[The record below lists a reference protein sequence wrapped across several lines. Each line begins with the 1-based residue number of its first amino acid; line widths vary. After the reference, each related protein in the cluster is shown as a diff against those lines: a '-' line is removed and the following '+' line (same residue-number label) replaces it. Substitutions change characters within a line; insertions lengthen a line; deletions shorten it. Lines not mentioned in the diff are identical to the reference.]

1 MKQMEHSYK
10 GEEKFLVNDL
20 KTIVSKARSK
30 AFAAVN
36 YSLVER
42 NWRIGKRIVE
52 EEQNGEARAEYG
64 KHIIEVASAA
74 LTEEFGKGFSETNL
88 INFKKFFL
96 LFKELEIHQTV
107 SEEFRKQVL
116 HLLPWSH
123 YERLIR
129 VEDKK
134 AREWYAK
141 EAYEQG
147 WSFRTLNRNI
157 NTLYYERLLMSKK
170 KQPVVNEMQDKTKA
184 YQQDKLEYI
193 KSPVVLEFL
202 GLPEDTSLAESK
214 LETAIINNL
223 EKFLMEMGKGY
234 ALVARQ
240 QHIRTEENDY
250 YIDLV
255 FYNYLIKSFILVDL
269 KVNRIT
275 YQDVGQMDMYLQ
287 MYDKMKKG
295 PDDNP
300 TIGIILCT
308 ETDSDVARY
317 STLAKNDQMFA
328 AKYKLYLPD
337 KEDLRREIERQKELY
352 LMAHPEETGIS
363 VTNGYAQPD
372 SCFMFA
378 YDLEQDKLLWRSADQ
393 SYNSMNFVVKGD
405 VILCGYGFT
414 AEDDYLYQINR
425 NTGEILD
432 RLELKKM
439 PDLLVEQDGKLYVH
453 TYSYDYVIDF

>member
-1 MKQMEHSYK
+1 MKQLNKKYNDEDNM
-10 GEEKFLVNDL
+10 LVNDL
-20 KTIVSKARSK
+20 RSIVSKARSK

-42 NWRIGKRIVE
+42 NWRIGQRIVE
-52 EEQNGEARAEYG
+52 QEQNGASRAEYG
-64 KHIIEVASAA
+64 KHVIEVASAA
-74 LTEEFGKGFSETNL
+74 LTKEFGKGFSETN
-88 INFKKFFL
+88 IMNFKKFYL
-96 LFKELEIHQTV
+96 KFKELTIPQTL
-107 SEEFRKQVL
+107 SEEFKKQKHQTL
-116 HLLPWSH
+116 SDESSLLPQKGKTSPAQSELRLLPWSH

-129 VEDKK
+129 VEDKQ

-141 EAYEQG
+141 EAFNEG
-147 WSFRTLNRNI
+147 WSYRTLNRNI

-352 LMAHPEETGIS
+352 LMAHPEE
-363 VTNGYAQPD
+363 N
-372 SCFMFA
+372 
-378 YDLEQDKLLWRSADQ
+378 DK
-393 SYNSMNFVVKGD
+393 
-405 VILCGYGFT
+405 
-414 AEDDYLYQINR
+414 E
-425 NTGEILD
+425 
-432 RLELKKM
+432 
-439 PDLLVEQDGKLYVH
+439 
-453 TYSYDYVIDF
+453 

>member
-1 MKQMEHSYK
+1 MKQPGKKYNDEDNM
-10 GEEKFLVNDL
+10 LVNDL
-20 KTIVSKARSK
+20 RTIVSKARSK

-42 NWRIGKRIVE
+42 NWRIGQRIVE
-52 EEQNGEARAEYG
+52 QEQNGASRAEYG
-64 KHIIEVASAA
+64 KHVIEIASAA
-74 LTEEFGKGFSETNL
+74 LTEEFGKGFSYTNIANYKRFYL
-88 INFKKFFL
+88 TFNNLQIL
-96 LFKELEIHQTV
+96 QTV
-107 SEEFRKQVL
+107 SEEFNNPIQQTLPAKSSTPHKEDKAESTQSELR
-116 HLLPWSH
+116 LLPWSH

-141 EAYEQG
+141 EAFNEG
-147 WSFRTLNRNI
+147 WSYRTLNRNI

-352 LMAHPEETGIS
+352 LMAHPEE
-363 VTNGYAQPD
+363 N
-372 SCFMFA
+372 
-378 YDLEQDKLLWRSADQ
+378 DK
-393 SYNSMNFVVKGD
+393 
-405 VILCGYGFT
+405 
-414 AEDDYLYQINR
+414 E
-425 NTGEILD
+425 
-432 RLELKKM
+432 
-439 PDLLVEQDGKLYVH
+439 
-453 TYSYDYVIDF
+453 

>member
-1 MKQMEHSYK
+1 MKEP
-10 GEEKFLVNDL
+10 EKKYNDEDNMLVNDL
-20 KTIVSKARSK
+20 RSIVSKARSK

-42 NWRIGKRIVE
+42 NWRIGQRIVE
-52 EEQNGEARAEYG
+52 QEQNGASRAEYG
-64 KHIIEVASAA
+64 KHVIEVASAA
-74 LTEEFGKGFSETNL
+74 LTEEFGKGFSETN
-88 INFKKFFL
+88 IMNFKKFYL
-96 LFKELEIHQTV
+96 KFKELTIPQTV
-107 SEEFRKQVL
+107 SEEFKKQKQQTL
-116 HLLPWSH
+116 SDELSSHFQKGQTPPAQFELRLLPWSH

-141 EAYEQG
+141 EAFEQG

-337 KEDLRREIERQKELY
+337 KEDLRREIEREKELY
-352 LMAHPEETGIS
+352 LMAHPEET
-363 VTNGYAQPD
+363 
-372 SCFMFA
+372 
-378 YDLEQDKLLWRSADQ
+378 DK
-393 SYNSMNFVVKGD
+393 
-405 VILCGYGFT
+405 
-414 AEDDYLYQINR
+414 E
-425 NTGEILD
+425 
-432 RLELKKM
+432 
-439 PDLLVEQDGKLYVH
+439 
-453 TYSYDYVIDF
+453 

>member
-1 MKQMEHSYK
+1 MKEPGKKYNDEDNM
-10 GEEKFLVNDL
+10 LVNDL
-20 KTIVSKARSK
+20 RSIVSKARSK

-42 NWRIGKRIVE
+42 NWRIGQRIVE
-52 EEQNGEARAEYG
+52 EEQNGASRAEYG
-64 KHIIEVASAA
+64 KHVIEVASAA
-74 LTEEFGKGFSETNL
+74 LTKEFGKGFSETN
-88 INFKKFFL
+88 IMNFKKFYL
-96 LFKELEIHQTV
+96 KFKELTIPQTL
-107 SEEFRKQVL
+107 SEEFKKQKHQTL
-116 HLLPWSH
+116 SDESSLLPQKGQTQPAQFELRLLPWSH

-141 EAYEQG
+141 EAFEQG

-170 KQPVVNEMQDKTKA
+170 KQPVVDEMQDKTKA

-352 LMAHPEETGIS
+352 LMTHSEE
-363 VTNGYAQPD
+363 N
-372 SCFMFA
+372 
-378 YDLEQDKLLWRSADQ
+378 
-393 SYNSMNFVVKGD
+393 
-405 VILCGYGFT
+405 
-414 AEDDYLYQINR
+414 
-425 NTGEILD
+425 
-432 RLELKKM
+432 KK
-439 PDLLVEQDGKLYVH
+439 E
-453 TYSYDYVIDF
+453 

>member
-1 MKQMEHSYK
+1 MKQPGKKYNDEDNM
-10 GEEKFLVNDL
+10 LVNDL
-20 KTIVSKARSK
+20 RSIVSKARSK
-30 AFAAVN
+30 TFAAVN

-42 NWRIGKRIVE
+42 NWRIGQRIVE
-52 EEQNGEARAEYG
+52 QEQNGASRAEYG
-64 KHIIEVASAA
+64 KHVIEVASAA
-74 LTEEFGKGFSETNL
+74 LTEEFGKGFSETN
-88 INFKKFFL
+88 IMNFKKFYL
-96 LFKELEIHQTV
+96 KFKELTIPQTL
-107 SEEFRKQVL
+107 SEEFKKQKHQTL
-116 HLLPWSH
+116 SDESSLLPQKGQTPPAQFELRLLPWSH

-141 EAYEQG
+141 EAFEQG

-255 FYNYLIKSFILVDL
+255 FYNYLIKSFIWVDL

-352 LMAHPEETGIS
+352 LMAHPEE
-363 VTNGYAQPD
+363 N
-372 SCFMFA
+372 
-378 YDLEQDKLLWRSADQ
+378 DK
-393 SYNSMNFVVKGD
+393 
-405 VILCGYGFT
+405 
-414 AEDDYLYQINR
+414 E
-425 NTGEILD
+425 
-432 RLELKKM
+432 
-439 PDLLVEQDGKLYVH
+439 
-453 TYSYDYVIDF
+453 

>member
-1 MKQMEHSYK
+1 MKEPSKKYNDEDNM
-10 GEEKFLVNDL
+10 LVNDL
-20 KTIVSKARSK
+20 RSIVSKARSK

-42 NWRIGKRIVE
+42 NWRIGQRIVE
-52 EEQNGEARAEYG
+52 EEQNGASRAEYG
-64 KHIIEVASAA
+64 KHVIEVASAA
-74 LTEEFGKGFSETNL
+74 LTKEFGKGFSETN
-88 INFKKFFL
+88 IMNFKKFYL
-96 LFKELEIHQTV
+96 KFKELTIPQTL
-107 SEEFRKQVL
+107 SEEFKKQKHQTL
-116 HLLPWSH
+116 SDESSLLPQKGQTQPAQFELRLLPWSH

-141 EAYEQG
+141 EAFNEG
-147 WSFRTLNRNI
+147 WSYRTLNRNI
-157 NTLYYERLLMSKK
+157 NTLYYERLLMSTK
-170 KQPVVNEMQDKTKA
+170 KQPVVDEMQDKTKA

-287 MYDKMKKG
+287 MYDKTKKG

-352 LMAHPEETGIS
+352 LMAHPEE
-363 VTNGYAQPD
+363 N
-372 SCFMFA
+372 
-378 YDLEQDKLLWRSADQ
+378 DK
-393 SYNSMNFVVKGD
+393 
-405 VILCGYGFT
+405 
-414 AEDDYLYQINR
+414 E
-425 NTGEILD
+425 
-432 RLELKKM
+432 
-439 PDLLVEQDGKLYVH
+439 
-453 TYSYDYVIDF
+453 

>member
-1 MKQMEHSYK
+1 MKEPGKKYNDEDNM
-10 GEEKFLVNDL
+10 LVNDL
-20 KTIVSKARSK
+20 RSIVSKARSK

-42 NWRIGKRIVE
+42 NWRIGQRIVE
-52 EEQNGEARAEYG
+52 QEQNGASRAEYG
-64 KHIIEVASAA
+64 KHVIEVASAA
-74 LTEEFGKGFSETNL
+74 LTEEFGKGFSYTNIANYKRFYL
-88 INFKKFFL
+88 TFNNLQIL
-96 LFKELEIHQTV
+96 QTV
-107 SEEFRKQVL
+107 SEEFKRQKHQTLSDESSLLPQKGLTQSVQCEL
-116 HLLPWSH
+116 RLLPWSH

-129 VEDKK
+129 VEDRK

-141 EAYEQG
+141 EAFEQG

-170 KQPVVNEMQDKTKA
+170 KQPVVDEMQDKTKA

-287 MYDKMKKG
+287 MYDNMKKG

-300 TIGIILCT
+300 TIGIILCS

-328 AKYKLYLPD
+328 AKYKLYLPNE
-337 KEDLRREIERQKELY
+337 EDLRREIERQKELF
-352 LMAHPEETGIS
+352 LMAHPDE
-363 VTNGYAQPD
+363 N
-372 SCFMFA
+372 
-378 YDLEQDKLLWRSADQ
+378 DK
-393 SYNSMNFVVKGD
+393 
-405 VILCGYGFT
+405 IL
-414 AEDDYLYQINR
+414 
-425 NTGEILD
+425 
-432 RLELKKM
+432 
-439 PDLLVEQDGKLYVH
+439 
-453 TYSYDYVIDF
+453 

>member
-1 MKQMEHSYK
+1 MKEPSKKYNDEDNM
-10 GEEKFLVNDL
+10 LVNDL
-20 KTIVSKARSK
+20 RSIVSKARSK

-42 NWRIGKRIVE
+42 NWRIGQRIVE
-52 EEQNGEARAEYG
+52 EEQNGASRAEYG
-64 KHIIEVASAA
+64 KHVIEVASAA
-74 LTEEFGKGFSETNL
+74 LTKEFGKGFSETN
-88 INFKKFFL
+88 IMNFKKFYL
-96 LFKELEIHQTV
+96 KFKELTIPQTL
-107 SEEFRKQVL
+107 SEEFKKQKHQTL
-116 HLLPWSH
+116 SDESSLLPQKGQTQPAQFELRLLPWSH

-141 EAYEQG
+141 EAFEQG
-147 WSFRTLNRNI
+147 WSYRTLNRNI
-157 NTLYYERLLMSKK
+157 NTLYYERLLMSTK
-170 KQPVVNEMQDKTKA
+170 KQPVVDEMQDKTKA

-352 LMAHPEETGIS
+352 LMAHPEE
-363 VTNGYAQPD
+363 N
-372 SCFMFA
+372 
-378 YDLEQDKLLWRSADQ
+378 DK
-393 SYNSMNFVVKGD
+393 
-405 VILCGYGFT
+405 
-414 AEDDYLYQINR
+414 E
-425 NTGEILD
+425 
-432 RLELKKM
+432 
-439 PDLLVEQDGKLYVH
+439 
-453 TYSYDYVIDF
+453 

>member
-1 MKQMEHSYK
+1 MKEPGKKYNDEDNM
-10 GEEKFLVNDL
+10 LVNDL
-20 KTIVSKARSK
+20 RSIVSKARSK

-42 NWRIGKRIVE
+42 NWRIGQRIVE
-52 EEQNGEARAEYG
+52 QEQNGASRAEYG
-64 KHIIEVASAA
+64 KHVIEIASAA
-74 LTEEFGKGFSETNL
+74 LTEEFGKGFSETN
-88 INFKKFFL
+88 IMNFKKFYL
-96 LFKELEIHQTV
+96 KFKELTIPQTL
-107 SEEFRKQVL
+107 SEEFKKQKHQTL
-116 HLLPWSH
+116 SDEFSLPPQKGQTQSAQFELRLLPWSH

-141 EAYEQG
+141 EAFEQG

-352 LMAHPEETGIS
+352 LMAHPEE
-363 VTNGYAQPD
+363 N
-372 SCFMFA
+372 
-378 YDLEQDKLLWRSADQ
+378 DK
-393 SYNSMNFVVKGD
+393 
-405 VILCGYGFT
+405 
-414 AEDDYLYQINR
+414 E
-425 NTGEILD
+425 
-432 RLELKKM
+432 
-439 PDLLVEQDGKLYVH
+439 
-453 TYSYDYVIDF
+453 

>member
-1 MKQMEHSYK
+1 MKEPGKKYNDEDNM
-10 GEEKFLVNDL
+10 LVNDL
-20 KTIVSKARSK
+20 RSIVSKARSK

-42 NWRIGKRIVE
+42 NWRIGQRIVE
-52 EEQNGEARAEYG
+52 QEQNGASRAEYG
-64 KHIIEVASAA
+64 KHVIEIASAA
-74 LTEEFGKGFSETNL
+74 LTEEFGKGFSYTNIANYKRFYL
-88 INFKKFFL
+88 TFNNLQIL
-96 LFKELEIHQTV
+96 QTV
-107 SEEFRKQVL
+107 SEEFKKQKHQTL
-116 HLLPWSH
+116 SDASSLLPQKDQTQSTQSELRLLPWSH

-141 EAYEQG
+141 EAFEQG

-157 NTLYYERLLMSKK
+157 NTLYYERLLMSTK
-170 KQPVVNEMQDKTKA
+170 KQPVVDEMQDKTKA

-308 ETDSDVARY
+308 KTDSDVARY

-352 LMAHPEETGIS
+352 LMAHPEE
-363 VTNGYAQPD
+363 N
-372 SCFMFA
+372 
-378 YDLEQDKLLWRSADQ
+378 DK
-393 SYNSMNFVVKGD
+393 
-405 VILCGYGFT
+405 
-414 AEDDYLYQINR
+414 E
-425 NTGEILD
+425 
-432 RLELKKM
+432 
-439 PDLLVEQDGKLYVH
+439 
-453 TYSYDYVIDF
+453 

>member
-1 MKQMEHSYK
+1 MKQPGKKYNDEDNL
-10 GEEKFLVNDL
+10 LVNDL
-20 KTIVSKARSK
+20 RSIVSKARSK

-42 NWRIGKRIVE
+42 NWRIGQRIVE
-52 EEQNGEARAEYG
+52 EEQNGASRAEYG
-64 KHIIEVASAA
+64 KHVIEVASAA
-74 LTEEFGKGFSETNL
+74 LTKEFGKGFSETN
-88 INFKKFFL
+88 IMNFKKFYL
-96 LFKELEIHQTV
+96 KFKELTIPQTA
-107 SEEFRKQVL
+107 SEEFKKQKQQTL
-116 HLLPWSH
+116 PAESSFLPQKGQTPPAQFELRLLPWSH

-141 EAYEQG
+141 EAFEQG

-157 NTLYYERLLMSKK
+157 NTLYYERLLMSKVK
-170 KQPVVNEMQDKTKA
+170 EPVIDEMKEKTKA

-214 LETAIINNL
+214 LESAIINNL

-287 MYDKMKKG
+287 MYDKIKKG

-352 LMAHPEETGIS
+352 LMAHPEE
-363 VTNGYAQPD
+363 N
-372 SCFMFA
+372 
-378 YDLEQDKLLWRSADQ
+378 
-393 SYNSMNFVVKGD
+393 
-405 VILCGYGFT
+405 
-414 AEDDYLYQINR
+414 
-425 NTGEILD
+425 
-432 RLELKKM
+432 KK
-439 PDLLVEQDGKLYVH
+439 E
-453 TYSYDYVIDF
+453 

>member
-1 MKQMEHSYK
+1 MKEPGKKYNDEDNM
-10 GEEKFLVNDL
+10 LVNDL
-20 KTIVSKARSK
+20 RSIVSKARSK

-42 NWRIGKRIVE
+42 NWRIGQRIVE
-52 EEQNGEARAEYG
+52 EEQNGASRAEYG
-64 KHIIEVASAA
+64 KHVIEIASAA
-74 LTEEFGKGFSETNL
+74 LTEEFGKGFSYTNIANYKRFYL
-88 INFKKFFL
+88 TFNNLQIL
-96 LFKELEIHQTV
+96 QTV
-107 SEEFRKQVL
+107 SEEFNNPIQQTLPAKSSAPHKEDKAESAQSELR
-116 HLLPWSH
+116 LLPWSH

-141 EAYEQG
+141 EAFNEG
-147 WSFRTLNRNI
+147 WSYRTLNRNI

-352 LMAHPEETGIS
+352 LMAHPEE
-363 VTNGYAQPD
+363 N
-372 SCFMFA
+372 
-378 YDLEQDKLLWRSADQ
+378 DK
-393 SYNSMNFVVKGD
+393 
-405 VILCGYGFT
+405 
-414 AEDDYLYQINR
+414 E
-425 NTGEILD
+425 
-432 RLELKKM
+432 
-439 PDLLVEQDGKLYVH
+439 
-453 TYSYDYVIDF
+453 

>member
-1 MKQMEHSYK
+1 MKQPHKKYNDEDNM
-10 GEEKFLVNDL
+10 LVNDL
-20 KTIVSKARSK
+20 RSIVSKARSK

-42 NWRIGKRIVE
+42 NWRIGQRIVE
-52 EEQNGEARAEYG
+52 QEQNGASRAEYG
-64 KHIIEVASAA
+64 KHVIEIASAA
-74 LTEEFGKGFSETNL
+74 LTEEFGKGFSETN
-88 INFKKFFL
+88 IMNFKKFYL
-96 LFKELEIHQTV
+96 KFKELTIPQTL
-107 SEEFRKQVL
+107 SEEFKKQKHQTL
-116 HLLPWSH
+116 SDESSLLPQKGQTPPAQFELRFLPWSH

-141 EAYEQG
+141 EAFEQG

-352 LMAHPEETGIS
+352 LMAHPEE
-363 VTNGYAQPD
+363 N
-372 SCFMFA
+372 
-378 YDLEQDKLLWRSADQ
+378 DK
-393 SYNSMNFVVKGD
+393 
-405 VILCGYGFT
+405 
-414 AEDDYLYQINR
+414 E
-425 NTGEILD
+425 
-432 RLELKKM
+432 
-439 PDLLVEQDGKLYVH
+439 
-453 TYSYDYVIDF
+453 

>member
-1 MKQMEHSYK
+1 MKQPGKKYNDEDNM
-10 GEEKFLVNDL
+10 LVNDL
-20 KTIVSKARSK
+20 RSIVSKARSK

-42 NWRIGKRIVE
+42 NWRIGQRIVE
-52 EEQNGEARAEYG
+52 QEQNGASRAEYG
-64 KHIIEVASAA
+64 KHVIEVASAA
-74 LTEEFGKGFSETNL
+74 LTEEFGKGFSYTNIANYKRFYL
-88 INFKKFFL
+88 TFNNLQIL
-96 LFKELEIHQTV
+96 QTV
-107 SEEFRKQVL
+107 SEEFNNPIQQTLPAKSSAPHKEDKAESAQSELR
-116 HLLPWSH
+116 LLPWSH

-141 EAYEQG
+141 EAFEQG

-287 MYDKMKKG
+287 MYDKIKKG

-352 LMAHPEETGIS
+352 LMAHPEE
-363 VTNGYAQPD
+363 N
-372 SCFMFA
+372 
-378 YDLEQDKLLWRSADQ
+378 DK
-393 SYNSMNFVVKGD
+393 
-405 VILCGYGFT
+405 
-414 AEDDYLYQINR
+414 E
-425 NTGEILD
+425 
-432 RLELKKM
+432 
-439 PDLLVEQDGKLYVH
+439 
-453 TYSYDYVIDF
+453 

>member
-1 MKQMEHSYK
+1 MKEPGKKYND
-10 GEEKFLVNDL
+10 EENMLVNDL
-20 KTIVSKARSK
+20 RTIVSKARSK

-42 NWRIGKRIVE
+42 NWRIGQRIVE
-52 EEQNGEARAEYG
+52 EEQNGASRAEYG
-64 KHIIEVASAA
+64 KHVIEVASAA
-74 LTEEFGKGFSETNL
+74 LTEEFGKGFSETN
-88 INFKKFFL
+88 IMNFKKFYL
-96 LFKELEIHQTV
+96 KFKELTIPQTV
-107 SEEFRKQVL
+107 SEEFKKQKQQTL
-116 HLLPWSH
+116 SDELSSHFQKGQTPPAQFELRLLPWSH

-141 EAYEQG
+141 EAFEQG

-295 PDDNP
+295 PGDNP

-352 LMAHPEETGIS
+352 QMAHPEE
-363 VTNGYAQPD
+363 N
-372 SCFMFA
+372 
-378 YDLEQDKLLWRSADQ
+378 DK
-393 SYNSMNFVVKGD
+393 
-405 VILCGYGFT
+405 
-414 AEDDYLYQINR
+414 E
-425 NTGEILD
+425 
-432 RLELKKM
+432 
-439 PDLLVEQDGKLYVH
+439 
-453 TYSYDYVIDF
+453 

>member
-1 MKQMEHSYK
+1 MKEPGKKYNDEDNM
-10 GEEKFLVNDL
+10 LVNDL
-20 KTIVSKARSK
+20 RSIVSKARSK

-42 NWRIGKRIVE
+42 NWRIGQRIVE
-52 EEQNGEARAEYG
+52 QEQNGASRAEYG
-64 KHIIEVASAA
+64 KHVIEVASAA
-74 LTEEFGKGFSETNL
+74 LTEEFGKGFSKTN
-88 INFKKFFL
+88 IMNFKKFYL
-96 LFKELEIHQTV
+96 KFKELTIPQTV
-107 SEEFRKQVL
+107 SEEFKKQKHQTL
-116 HLLPWSH
+116 SDESSLLPQKGQTPPAQFELRFLPWSH

-141 EAYEQG
+141 EAFEQG

-352 LMAHPEETGIS
+352 LMAHPEE
-363 VTNGYAQPD
+363 N
-372 SCFMFA
+372 
-378 YDLEQDKLLWRSADQ
+378 DK
-393 SYNSMNFVVKGD
+393 
-405 VILCGYGFT
+405 
-414 AEDDYLYQINR
+414 E
-425 NTGEILD
+425 
-432 RLELKKM
+432 
-439 PDLLVEQDGKLYVH
+439 
-453 TYSYDYVIDF
+453 

>member
-1 MKQMEHSYK
+1 MKEPGKKYND
-10 GEEKFLVNDL
+10 EDNILVNDL
-20 KTIVSKARSK
+20 RSIVSKARSK

-42 NWRIGKRIVE
+42 NWRIGQRIVE
-52 EEQNGEARAEYG
+52 EEQNGASRAEYG
-64 KHIIEVASAA
+64 KHVIEVASAA
-74 LTEEFGKGFSETNL
+74 LTKEFGKGFSETN
-88 INFKKFFL
+88 IMNFKKFYL
-96 LFKELEIHQTV
+96 KFKELTIPQTL
-107 SEEFRKQVL
+107 SEEFKKQKHQTL
-116 HLLPWSH
+116 SDESSLLPQKGQTQSTQSELRRLPWSH

-141 EAYEQG
+141 EVFEQG

-170 KQPVVNEMQDKTKA
+170 KRPVVDEMQDKTKA

-352 LMAHPEETGIS
+352 LMAHPEE
-363 VTNGYAQPD
+363 N
-372 SCFMFA
+372 
-378 YDLEQDKLLWRSADQ
+378 DK
-393 SYNSMNFVVKGD
+393 
-405 VILCGYGFT
+405 
-414 AEDDYLYQINR
+414 E
-425 NTGEILD
+425 
-432 RLELKKM
+432 
-439 PDLLVEQDGKLYVH
+439 
-453 TYSYDYVIDF
+453 

>member
-1 MKQMEHSYK
+1 MKQPGKKYNDEDNM
-10 GEEKFLVNDL
+10 LVNDL
-20 KTIVSKARSK
+20 RSIVSKARSK

-42 NWRIGKRIVE
+42 NWRIGQRIVE
-52 EEQNGEARAEYG
+52 QEQNGASRAEYG
-64 KHIIEVASAA
+64 KHVIEIASAA
-74 LTEEFGKGFSETNL
+74 LTEEFGKGFSETN
-88 INFKKFFL
+88 IMNFKKFYL
-96 LFKELEIHQTV
+96 KFKELTIPQTV
-107 SEEFRKQVL
+107 SEEFKKQKHQTL
-116 HLLPWSH
+116 SDEFSLPPQKGQTQSAQFELRLLPWSH

-141 EAYEQG
+141 EAFEQG

-287 MYDKMKKG
+287 MYDKIKKRT
-295 PDDNP
+295 DDNP

-352 LMAHPEETGIS
+352 LMAHPEE
-363 VTNGYAQPD
+363 N
-372 SCFMFA
+372 
-378 YDLEQDKLLWRSADQ
+378 DK
-393 SYNSMNFVVKGD
+393 
-405 VILCGYGFT
+405 
-414 AEDDYLYQINR
+414 E
-425 NTGEILD
+425 
-432 RLELKKM
+432 
-439 PDLLVEQDGKLYVH
+439 
-453 TYSYDYVIDF
+453 

>member
-1 MKQMEHSYK
+1 MKEPGKKYNDEDNM
-10 GEEKFLVNDL
+10 LVNDL
-20 KTIVSKARSK
+20 RSIVSKARSK

-42 NWRIGKRIVE
+42 NWRIGQRIVE
-52 EEQNGEARAEYG
+52 EEQNGASRAEYG
-64 KHIIEVASAA
+64 KHVIEVASAA
-74 LTEEFGKGFSETNL
+74 LTEEFGKGFSKTNIRSYRKFYLLFSDMGIQQAVPAELETQKQQALPAIFTALVKEENQTHFTNL
-88 INFKKFFL
+88 NI
-96 LFKELEIHQTV
+96 
-107 SEEFRKQVL
+107 
-116 HLLPWSH
+116 LPWTH

-129 VEDKK
+129 VEDKQ

-141 EAYEQG
+141 EAFNEG
-147 WSFRTLNRNI
+147 WSYRTLNRNI
-157 NTLYYERLLMSKK
+157 NTLYYERLLMSTK
-170 KQPVVNEMQDKTKA
+170 KQPVVDEMQDKTKT

-352 LMAHPEETGIS
+352 LMAHPEK
-363 VTNGYAQPD
+363 N
-372 SCFMFA
+372 
-378 YDLEQDKLLWRSADQ
+378 DK
-393 SYNSMNFVVKGD
+393 
-405 VILCGYGFT
+405 
-414 AEDDYLYQINR
+414 E
-425 NTGEILD
+425 
-432 RLELKKM
+432 
-439 PDLLVEQDGKLYVH
+439 
-453 TYSYDYVIDF
+453 

>member
-1 MKQMEHSYK
+1 MKQPGKKYNDEDNM
-10 GEEKFLVNDL
+10 LVNDL
-20 KTIVSKARSK
+20 RSIVSKARSK

-42 NWRIGKRIVE
+42 NWRIGQRIVE
-52 EEQNGEARAEYG
+52 QEQNGASRAEYG
-64 KHIIEVASAA
+64 KHVIEIASAA
-74 LTEEFGKGFSETNL
+74 LTEEFGKGFSETN
-88 INFKKFFL
+88 IMNFKKFYL
-96 LFKELEIHQTV
+96 KFKELTIPQTL
-107 SEEFRKQVL
+107 SEEFKKQKHQTL
-116 HLLPWSH
+116 SDEFSLLPQKGQTQSAQFELRLLPWSH

-141 EAYEQG
+141 EAFEQG

-170 KQPVVNEMQDKTKA
+170 KQPVVKEMQDKTKA

-352 LMAHPEETGIS
+352 LMAHPEE
-363 VTNGYAQPD
+363 N
-372 SCFMFA
+372 
-378 YDLEQDKLLWRSADQ
+378 DK
-393 SYNSMNFVVKGD
+393 
-405 VILCGYGFT
+405 
-414 AEDDYLYQINR
+414 E
-425 NTGEILD
+425 
-432 RLELKKM
+432 
-439 PDLLVEQDGKLYVH
+439 
-453 TYSYDYVIDF
+453 

>member
-1 MKQMEHSYK
+1 MKEPGKKYNDEDNM
-10 GEEKFLVNDL
+10 LVNDL
-20 KTIVSKARSK
+20 RSIVSKARSK

-42 NWRIGKRIVE
+42 NWRIGQRIVE
-52 EEQNGEARAEYG
+52 QEQNGASRAEYG
-64 KHIIEVASAA
+64 KHVIEVASAA
-74 LTEEFGKGFSETNL
+74 LTKEFGKGFSETN
-88 INFKKFFL
+88 IMNFKKFYL
-96 LFKELEIHQTV
+96 KFKELTIPQTV
-107 SEEFRKQVL
+107 SEEFKKQKQQTL
-116 HLLPWSH
+116 SDELSSHFQKGQTQSAQSELRLLPWSH

-141 EAYEQG
+141 EAFNEG
-147 WSFRTLNRNI
+147 WSYRTLNRNI

-352 LMAHPEETGIS
+352 LMAHPEE
-363 VTNGYAQPD
+363 N
-372 SCFMFA
+372 
-378 YDLEQDKLLWRSADQ
+378 DK
-393 SYNSMNFVVKGD
+393 
-405 VILCGYGFT
+405 
-414 AEDDYLYQINR
+414 E
-425 NTGEILD
+425 
-432 RLELKKM
+432 
-439 PDLLVEQDGKLYVH
+439 
-453 TYSYDYVIDF
+453 

>member
-1 MKQMEHSYK
+1 MKEPGKKYNDEDNM
-10 GEEKFLVNDL
+10 LVNDL
-20 KTIVSKARSK
+20 RSIVSKARSK

-42 NWRIGKRIVE
+42 NWRIGQRIVE
-52 EEQNGEARAEYG
+52 QEQNGASRAEYG
-64 KHIIEVASAA
+64 KHVIEIASAA
-74 LTEEFGKGFSETNL
+74 LTEEFGKGFSYTNIANYKRFYL
-88 INFKKFFL
+88 TFNNLQIL
-96 LFKELEIHQTV
+96 QTV
-107 SEEFRKQVL
+107 SEEFNNPIQQTLPAKSSAPHKEDKAESTQSELR
-116 HLLPWSH
+116 LLPWSH

-141 EAYEQG
+141 EAFEQG

-275 YQDVGQMDMYLQ
+275 YQDVEQMDMYLQ

-352 LMAHPEETGIS
+352 LMAHPEE
-363 VTNGYAQPD
+363 N
-372 SCFMFA
+372 
-378 YDLEQDKLLWRSADQ
+378 DK
-393 SYNSMNFVVKGD
+393 
-405 VILCGYGFT
+405 
-414 AEDDYLYQINR
+414 E
-425 NTGEILD
+425 
-432 RLELKKM
+432 
-439 PDLLVEQDGKLYVH
+439 
-453 TYSYDYVIDF
+453 

>member
-1 MKQMEHSYK
+1 MKEP
-10 GEEKFLVNDL
+10 EKKYNDEDNMLVNDL
-20 KTIVSKARSK
+20 RSIVSKARSK
-30 AFAAVN
+30 TFAAVN

-42 NWRIGKRIVE
+42 NWRIGQRIVE
-52 EEQNGEARAEYG
+52 QEQNGASRAEYG
-64 KHIIEVASAA
+64 KHVIEVASAA
-74 LTEEFGKGFSETNL
+74 LTEEFGKGFSETN
-88 INFKKFFL
+88 IMNFKKFYL
-96 LFKELEIHQTV
+96 KFKELTIPQTV
-107 SEEFRKQVL
+107 SEEFKKQKQQTL
-116 HLLPWSH
+116 SDELSSHFQKGQTPPAQFELRLLPWSH

-141 EAYEQG
+141 EAFEQG

-317 STLAKNDQMFA
+317 STLAKNDQIFA

-352 LMAHPEETGIS
+352 QMAHPEE
-363 VTNGYAQPD
+363 N
-372 SCFMFA
+372 
-378 YDLEQDKLLWRSADQ
+378 DK
-393 SYNSMNFVVKGD
+393 
-405 VILCGYGFT
+405 
-414 AEDDYLYQINR
+414 E
-425 NTGEILD
+425 
-432 RLELKKM
+432 
-439 PDLLVEQDGKLYVH
+439 
-453 TYSYDYVIDF
+453 

>member
-1 MKQMEHSYK
+1 MKQPGKKYNDEDNM
-10 GEEKFLVNDL
+10 LVNDL
-20 KTIVSKARSK
+20 RSIVSKARSK

-42 NWRIGKRIVE
+42 NWRIGQRIVE
-52 EEQNGEARAEYG
+52 QEQNGASRAEYG
-64 KHIIEVASAA
+64 KHVIEVASAA
-74 LTEEFGKGFSETNL
+74 LTEEFGKGFSETN
-88 INFKKFFL
+88 IMNFKKFYL
-96 LFKELEIHQTV
+96 KFKELTIPQTV
-107 SEEFRKQVL
+107 SEEFKKQKQQTL
-116 HLLPWSH
+116 SDELSSHFQKGQTPPAQFELRLLPWSH

-141 EAYEQG
+141 EAFNEG
-147 WSFRTLNRNI
+147 WSYRTLNRNI

-352 LMAHPEETGIS
+352 LMAHPEE
-363 VTNGYAQPD
+363 N
-372 SCFMFA
+372 
-378 YDLEQDKLLWRSADQ
+378 DK
-393 SYNSMNFVVKGD
+393 
-405 VILCGYGFT
+405 
-414 AEDDYLYQINR
+414 E
-425 NTGEILD
+425 
-432 RLELKKM
+432 
-439 PDLLVEQDGKLYVH
+439 
-453 TYSYDYVIDF
+453 

>member
-1 MKQMEHSYK
+1 MKQPHKKYNDEDNM
-10 GEEKFLVNDL
+10 LVNDL
-20 KTIVSKARSK
+20 RSIVSKARSK

-42 NWRIGKRIVE
+42 NWRIGQRIVE
-52 EEQNGEARAEYG
+52 QEQNGASRAEYG
-64 KHIIEVASAA
+64 KHVIEIASAA
-74 LTEEFGKGFSETNL
+74 LTEEFGKGFSETN
-88 INFKKFFL
+88 IMNFKKFYL
-96 LFKELEIHQTV
+96 KFKELTIPQTV
-107 SEEFRKQVL
+107 SEEFKKQKHQTL
-116 HLLPWSH
+116 SDESSLLPQKGQTQSAQFELRLLPWSH

-141 EAYEQG
+141 EAFEQG

-170 KQPVVNEMQDKTKA
+170 KQPVVDEMQDKTKA

-352 LMAHPEETGIS
+352 LMAHPEE
-363 VTNGYAQPD
+363 N
-372 SCFMFA
+372 
-378 YDLEQDKLLWRSADQ
+378 DK
-393 SYNSMNFVVKGD
+393 
-405 VILCGYGFT
+405 
-414 AEDDYLYQINR
+414 E
-425 NTGEILD
+425 
-432 RLELKKM
+432 
-439 PDLLVEQDGKLYVH
+439 
-453 TYSYDYVIDF
+453 

>member
-1 MKQMEHSYK
+1 MKQLDKKYNDEDNL
-10 GEEKFLVNDL
+10 LVNDL
-20 KTIVSKARSK
+20 RSIVSKARSK

-42 NWRIGKRIVE
+42 NWRIGQRIVE
-52 EEQNGEARAEYG
+52 EEQNGASRAEYG
-64 KHIIEVASAA
+64 KHVIEVASAA
-74 LTEEFGKGFSETNL
+74 LTEEFGKGFSYTNIANYKRFYL
-88 INFKKFFL
+88 MFSNLQIL
-96 LFKELEIHQTV
+96 QTV
-107 SEEFRKQVL
+107 SEEFRKQIHQTVSDESSSL
-116 HLLPWSH
+116 IQKGQAVSDQSELRLLPWSH

-141 EAYEQG
+141 EAFEQG

-157 NTLYYERLLMSKK
+157 NTLYYERLLMSKD
-170 KQPVVNEMQDKTKA
+170 KQPVVDEMKDKTKA
-184 YQQDKLEYI
+184 FQQDKLEYI
-193 KSPVVLEFL
+193 KTPVVLEFL

-214 LETAIINNL
+214 LESAIIDNL

-300 TIGIILCT
+300 TIGIILCA

-337 KEDLRREIERQKELY
+337 EEDLRREIERQKELY
-352 LMAHPEETGIS
+352 LMAHPEEQ
-363 VTNGYAQPD
+363 N
-372 SCFMFA
+372 
-378 YDLEQDKLLWRSADQ
+378 K
-393 SYNSMNFVVKGD
+393 KG
-405 VILCGYGFT
+405 L
-414 AEDDYLYQINR
+414 
-425 NTGEILD
+425 
-432 RLELKKM
+432 
-439 PDLLVEQDGKLYVH
+439 
-453 TYSYDYVIDF
+453 

>member
-1 MKQMEHSYK
+1 MKQPRKKYNDEDNM
-10 GEEKFLVNDL
+10 LVNDL
-20 KTIVSKARSK
+20 RSIVSKARSK

-42 NWRIGKRIVE
+42 NWRIGQRIVE
-52 EEQNGEARAEYG
+52 QEQNGASRAEYG
-64 KHIIEVASAA
+64 KHVIEIASAA
-74 LTEEFGKGFSETNL
+74 LTEEFGKGFSETN
-88 INFKKFFL
+88 IMNFKKFYL
-96 LFKELEIHQTV
+96 KFKELTIPQTL
-107 SEEFRKQVL
+107 SEEFKKQKHQTL
-116 HLLPWSH
+116 SDESSLLPQKGQTQSAQFELRLLPWSH

-141 EAYEQG
+141 EAFNEG
-147 WSFRTLNRNI
+147 WSYRTLNRNI
-157 NTLYYERLLMSKK
+157 NTLYYERLLMSTK
-170 KQPVVNEMQDKTKA
+170 KQPVVDEMQDKTKA

-352 LMAHPEETGIS
+352 LMAHPEE
-363 VTNGYAQPD
+363 N
-372 SCFMFA
+372 
-378 YDLEQDKLLWRSADQ
+378 DK
-393 SYNSMNFVVKGD
+393 
-405 VILCGYGFT
+405 
-414 AEDDYLYQINR
+414 E
-425 NTGEILD
+425 
-432 RLELKKM
+432 
-439 PDLLVEQDGKLYVH
+439 
-453 TYSYDYVIDF
+453 

>member
-1 MKQMEHSYK
+1 MKQPRKKYNDEDNM
-10 GEEKFLVNDL
+10 LVNDL
-20 KTIVSKARSK
+20 RSIVSKARSK

-42 NWRIGKRIVE
+42 NWRIGQRIVE
-52 EEQNGEARAEYG
+52 EEQNGASRAEYG
-64 KHIIEVASAA
+64 KHVIEVASAA
-74 LTEEFGKGFSETNL
+74 LTKEFGKGFSETN
-88 INFKKFFL
+88 IMNFKKFYL
-96 LFKELEIHQTV
+96 KFKELTIPQTL
-107 SEEFRKQVL
+107 SEEFKKQKHQTL
-116 HLLPWSH
+116 SDESSLLPQKGQTQSAQFELRLLPWSH

-141 EAYEQG
+141 EAFEQG

-317 STLAKNDQMFA
+317 STLARNDQMFA

-352 LMAHPEETGIS
+352 LMAHPEE
-363 VTNGYAQPD
+363 N
-372 SCFMFA
+372 
-378 YDLEQDKLLWRSADQ
+378 DK
-393 SYNSMNFVVKGD
+393 
-405 VILCGYGFT
+405 
-414 AEDDYLYQINR
+414 E
-425 NTGEILD
+425 
-432 RLELKKM
+432 
-439 PDLLVEQDGKLYVH
+439 
-453 TYSYDYVIDF
+453 

>member
-1 MKQMEHSYK
+1 MKEPGKKYNDEDNM
-10 GEEKFLVNDL
+10 LVNDL
-20 KTIVSKARSK
+20 RSIVSKARSK

-42 NWRIGKRIVE
+42 NWRIGQRIVE
-52 EEQNGEARAEYG
+52 EEQNGASRAEYG
-64 KHIIEVASAA
+64 KHVIEVASAA
-74 LTEEFGKGFSETNL
+74 LTKEFGKGFSETN
-88 INFKKFFL
+88 IMNFKKFYL
-96 LFKELEIHQTV
+96 KFKELTNPQTL
-107 SEEFRKQVL
+107 SEEFKKQKHQTL
-116 HLLPWSH
+116 SDESSLLPQKGQTQPAQFELRLLPWSH

-141 EAYEQG
+141 EAFNEG
-147 WSFRTLNRNI
+147 WSYRTLNRNI
-157 NTLYYERLLMSKK
+157 NTLYYERLLMSTK
-170 KQPVVNEMQDKTKA
+170 KQPVVDEMQDKTKA

-352 LMAHPEETGIS
+352 LTAHPEE
-363 VTNGYAQPD
+363 N
-372 SCFMFA
+372 
-378 YDLEQDKLLWRSADQ
+378 DK
-393 SYNSMNFVVKGD
+393 
-405 VILCGYGFT
+405 
-414 AEDDYLYQINR
+414 E
-425 NTGEILD
+425 
-432 RLELKKM
+432 
-439 PDLLVEQDGKLYVH
+439 
-453 TYSYDYVIDF
+453 

>member
-1 MKQMEHSYK
+1 MKEP
-10 GEEKFLVNDL
+10 EKKYNDEDNMLVNDL
-20 KTIVSKARSK
+20 RSIVSKARSK

-42 NWRIGKRIVE
+42 NWRIGQRIVE
-52 EEQNGEARAEYG
+52 EEQNGASRAEYG
-64 KHIIEVASAA
+64 KHVIEVASAA
-74 LTEEFGKGFSETNL
+74 LTKEFGKGFSETN
-88 INFKKFFL
+88 IMNFKKFYL
-96 LFKELEIHQTV
+96 KFKELAIPQTL
-107 SEEFRKQVL
+107 SEEFKKQKHQTL
-116 HLLPWSH
+116 SDESSLLPQKGQTQPAQFELRLLPWSH

-134 AREWYAK
+134 AREWYVK
-141 EAYEQG
+141 EAFEQG
-147 WSFRTLNRNI
+147 WSYRTLNRNI
-157 NTLYYERLLMSKK
+157 NTLYYERLLMSTK
-170 KQPVVNEMQDKTKA
+170 KQPVVDEMQDKTKA

-352 LMAHPEETGIS
+352 LMAHPEE
-363 VTNGYAQPD
+363 N
-372 SCFMFA
+372 
-378 YDLEQDKLLWRSADQ
+378 DK
-393 SYNSMNFVVKGD
+393 
-405 VILCGYGFT
+405 
-414 AEDDYLYQINR
+414 E
-425 NTGEILD
+425 
-432 RLELKKM
+432 
-439 PDLLVEQDGKLYVH
+439 
-453 TYSYDYVIDF
+453 

>member
-1 MKQMEHSYK
+1 MKEPGKKYNDEDNM
-10 GEEKFLVNDL
+10 LVNDL
-20 KTIVSKARSK
+20 RSIVSKARSK

-42 NWRIGKRIVE
+42 NWRIGQRIVE
-52 EEQNGEARAEYG
+52 EEQNGASRAKYG
-64 KHIIEVASAA
+64 KHVIEVASAA
-74 LTEEFGKGFSETNL
+74 LTEEFGKGFSETN
-88 INFKKFFL
+88 IMNFKKFYL
-96 LFKELEIHQTV
+96 KFKELTIPQTV
-107 SEEFRKQVL
+107 SEEFKKQKQQTL
-116 HLLPWSH
+116 SDELSSHFQKGQTPPAQFELRLLPWSH

-141 EAYEQG
+141 EAFEQG

-170 KQPVVNEMQDKTKA
+170 KQPVVDEMQDKTKA
-184 YQQDKLEYI
+184 FQQDKLEYI

-300 TIGIILCT
+300 TIGIILCA

-352 LMAHPEETGIS
+352 QMAHPEE
-363 VTNGYAQPD
+363 N
-372 SCFMFA
+372 
-378 YDLEQDKLLWRSADQ
+378 DK
-393 SYNSMNFVVKGD
+393 
-405 VILCGYGFT
+405 
-414 AEDDYLYQINR
+414 E
-425 NTGEILD
+425 
-432 RLELKKM
+432 
-439 PDLLVEQDGKLYVH
+439 
-453 TYSYDYVIDF
+453 

>member
-1 MKQMEHSYK
+1 MEQ
-10 GEEKFLVNDL
+10 
-20 KTIVSKARSK
+20 
-30 AFAAVN
+30 
-36 YSLVER
+36 
-42 NWRIGKRIVE
+42 
-52 EEQNGEARAEYG
+52 EQNGASRAEYG
-64 KHIIEVASAA
+64 KHVIEIASAA
-74 LTEEFGKGFSETNL
+74 LTEEFGKGFSETN
-88 INFKKFFL
+88 IMNFKKFYL
-96 LFKELEIHQTV
+96 KFKELTIPQTL
-107 SEEFRKQVL
+107 SEEFKKQKHQTL
-116 HLLPWSH
+116 SDESSLLPQKGQTQSAQFELRLLPWSH

-141 EAYEQG
+141 EAFEQG

-193 KSPVVLEFL
+193 KSPVVMEFL
-202 GLPEDTSLAESK
+202 GLPSDSSLKESK
-214 LETAIINNL
+214 LESAIIDNL

-300 TIGIILCT
+300 TIGIILCA

-337 KEDLRREIERQKELY
+337 KEDLKREIERQKELY
-352 LMAHPEETGIS
+352 LMAHPEE
-363 VTNGYAQPD
+363 N
-372 SCFMFA
+372 
-378 YDLEQDKLLWRSADQ
+378 DK
-393 SYNSMNFVVKGD
+393 
-405 VILCGYGFT
+405 
-414 AEDDYLYQINR
+414 E
-425 NTGEILD
+425 
-432 RLELKKM
+432 
-439 PDLLVEQDGKLYVH
+439 
-453 TYSYDYVIDF
+453 

>member
-1 MKQMEHSYK
+1 MKEPGKKYNDEDNM
-10 GEEKFLVNDL
+10 LVNDL
-20 KTIVSKARSK
+20 RSIVSKARSK

-42 NWRIGKRIVE
+42 NWRIGQRIVE
-52 EEQNGEARAEYG
+52 QEQNGASRAEYG
-64 KHIIEVASAA
+64 KHVIEVASAA
-74 LTEEFGKGFSETNL
+74 LTKEFGKGFSETN
-88 INFKKFFL
+88 IKSYRRFYNFFGFRNWAGSACPIGKTKTAGSACHIYRTC
-96 LFKELEIHQTV
+96 KEEYQTH
-107 SEEFRKQVL
+107 FTNL
-116 HLLPWSH
+116 NILPWTH

-129 VEDKK
+129 VEDKQ

-141 EAYEQG
+141 EAFNEG
-147 WSFRTLNRNI
+147 WSYRTLNRNI
-157 NTLYYERLLMSKK
+157 NTLYYERLLMSTK
-170 KQPVVNEMQDKTKA
+170 KQPVVDEMQDKTKA

-352 LMAHPEETGIS
+352 LMAHPEE
-363 VTNGYAQPD
+363 N
-372 SCFMFA
+372 
-378 YDLEQDKLLWRSADQ
+378 DK
-393 SYNSMNFVVKGD
+393 
-405 VILCGYGFT
+405 
-414 AEDDYLYQINR
+414 E
-425 NTGEILD
+425 
-432 RLELKKM
+432 
-439 PDLLVEQDGKLYVH
+439 
-453 TYSYDYVIDF
+453 

>member
-1 MKQMEHSYK
+1 MKEPGKKYND
-10 GEEKFLVNDL
+10 EENMLVNDL
-20 KTIVSKARSK
+20 RSIVSKARSK

-42 NWRIGKRIVE
+42 NWRIGQRIVE
-52 EEQNGEARAEYG
+52 QEQNGASRAEYG
-64 KHIIEVASAA
+64 KHVIEVASAA
-74 LTEEFGKGFSETNL
+74 LTEEFGKGFSYTNIANYKRFYL
-88 INFKKFFL
+88 TFNNLQIL
-96 LFKELEIHQTV
+96 QTV
-107 SEEFRKQVL
+107 SEEFNNPIQQTLPAKSSATHKEDKAESTQSELR
-116 HLLPWSH
+116 LLPWSH

-141 EAYEQG
+141 EAFEQG

-202 GLPEDTSLAESK
+202 GLPEDTSLSESK

-352 LMAHPEETGIS
+352 LMAHPEE
-363 VTNGYAQPD
+363 N
-372 SCFMFA
+372 
-378 YDLEQDKLLWRSADQ
+378 DK
-393 SYNSMNFVVKGD
+393 
-405 VILCGYGFT
+405 
-414 AEDDYLYQINR
+414 E
-425 NTGEILD
+425 
-432 RLELKKM
+432 
-439 PDLLVEQDGKLYVH
+439 
-453 TYSYDYVIDF
+453 

>member
-1 MKQMEHSYK
+1 MKQLNKKYNDEDNM
-10 GEEKFLVNDL
+10 LVNDL
-20 KTIVSKARSK
+20 RSIVSKARSK

-42 NWRIGKRIVE
+42 NWRIGQRIVE
-52 EEQNGEARAEYG
+52 QEQNGASRAEYG
-64 KHIIEVASAA
+64 KHVIEIASAA
-74 LTEEFGKGFSETNL
+74 LTEEFGKGFSETN
-88 INFKKFFL
+88 IMNFKKFYL
-96 LFKELEIHQTV
+96 KFKELTIPQTV
-107 SEEFRKQVL
+107 SEEFKKQKQQTL
-116 HLLPWSH
+116 SDELSSHFQKGQTPPAQFELRLLPWSH

-129 VEDKK
+129 IEDKK

-141 EAYEQG
+141 EAFEQG

-352 LMAHPEETGIS
+352 LMAHPEE
-363 VTNGYAQPD
+363 N
-372 SCFMFA
+372 
-378 YDLEQDKLLWRSADQ
+378 DK
-393 SYNSMNFVVKGD
+393 
-405 VILCGYGFT
+405 
-414 AEDDYLYQINR
+414 E
-425 NTGEILD
+425 
-432 RLELKKM
+432 
-439 PDLLVEQDGKLYVH
+439 
-453 TYSYDYVIDF
+453 

>member
-1 MKQMEHSYK
+1 MKQPGKKYNDEDNM
-10 GEEKFLVNDL
+10 LVNDL
-20 KTIVSKARSK
+20 RSIVSKARSK

-42 NWRIGKRIVE
+42 NWRIGQRIVE
-52 EEQNGEARAEYG
+52 EEQNGASRAEYG
-64 KHIIEVASAA
+64 KHVIEVASAA
-74 LTEEFGKGFSETNL
+74 LTEEFGKGFSKTNIRSYRKFYLLFSDMGIQQAVPAELETQKQQAVPAIFTALLKEENQTHFTNL
-88 INFKKFFL
+88 NI
-96 LFKELEIHQTV
+96 
-107 SEEFRKQVL
+107 
-116 HLLPWSH
+116 LPWTH

-129 VEDKK
+129 VEDKQ

-141 EAYEQG
+141 EAFEQG
-147 WSFRTLNRNI
+147 WSYRTLNRNI
-157 NTLYYERLLMSKK
+157 NTLYYERLLMSTK
-170 KQPVVNEMQDKTKA
+170 KQPVVDEMQDKTKA

-287 MYDKMKKG
+287 MYDKIKKG

-352 LMAHPEETGIS
+352 LMAHPEE
-363 VTNGYAQPD
+363 N
-372 SCFMFA
+372 
-378 YDLEQDKLLWRSADQ
+378 
-393 SYNSMNFVVKGD
+393 
-405 VILCGYGFT
+405 
-414 AEDDYLYQINR
+414 
-425 NTGEILD
+425 
-432 RLELKKM
+432 KK
-439 PDLLVEQDGKLYVH
+439 E
-453 TYSYDYVIDF
+453 

>member
-1 MKQMEHSYK
+1 MKQPRKKYNDEDNM
-10 GEEKFLVNDL
+10 LVNDL
-20 KTIVSKARSK
+20 RSIVSKARSK

-42 NWRIGKRIVE
+42 NWRIGQRIVE
-52 EEQNGEARAEYG
+52 QEQNGASRAEYG
-64 KHIIEVASAA
+64 KHVIEIASAA
-74 LTEEFGKGFSETNL
+74 LTEEFGKGFSETN
-88 INFKKFFL
+88 IMNFKKFYL
-96 LFKELEIHQTV
+96 KFKELTIPQTL
-107 SEEFRKQVL
+107 SEEFKKQKHQTL
-116 HLLPWSH
+116 SDESSLLPQKGQTQSAQFELRLLPWSH

-141 EAYEQG
+141 EAFEQG

-202 GLPEDTSLAESK
+202 GLPEDISLAESK

-300 TIGIILCT
+300 TIGIILCS

-352 LMAHPEETGIS
+352 LMAHPEE
-363 VTNGYAQPD
+363 N
-372 SCFMFA
+372 
-378 YDLEQDKLLWRSADQ
+378 DK
-393 SYNSMNFVVKGD
+393 
-405 VILCGYGFT
+405 
-414 AEDDYLYQINR
+414 E
-425 NTGEILD
+425 
-432 RLELKKM
+432 
-439 PDLLVEQDGKLYVH
+439 
-453 TYSYDYVIDF
+453 